1 MKKICFI
8 TTIPLTLQAFVLT
21 TAEYLHENTDYE
33 ITFICDY
40 DKDFENSLPDYIRYI
55 PVTMKRGISPSG
67 VKAVLEMA
75 KIFKREKFDM
85 IQYSTPNASF
95 YAAIAGKL
103 AKIKVRLYCQWG
115 IAYVGVEGIKR
126 WIFKVIEKTV
136 CRLSTW
142 IEPDSF
148 GNLAFS
154 HREKLYPKEKGSVI
168 GRGSACGV
176 NLEKFDYS
184 KKDGLRS
191 EIRNKYSIPETA
203 FVFGYVGR
211 ITRDKGV
218 NELLKAYKYLH
229 SQYSDTYLLMV
240 GPEECDGTVD
250 ESLFVWSK
258 ECSRVIYSGF
268 TNEVEKYLSA
278 MDTYLL
284 PSYREGFGMGVVEAE
299 AMGVPAIVTNIP
311 GPTDAVLDGKTG
323 LIVEKKNV
331 NDLFAAMEKLMTDKD
346 LRNSCSECARVYVS
360 ENFEQK
366 TFLVEVLKDRKKLL
380 S

>member
-8 TTIPLTLQAFVLT
+8 TTIPLTLQAFVMK

-40 DKDFENSLPDYIRYI
+40 DKDFENSLPEYIRYI
-55 PVTMKRGISPSG
+55 PVTMKRGISLSG
-67 VKAVLEMA
+67 VKAVLKMA
-75 KIFKREKFDM
+75 KTFKREKFDM

-115 IAYVGVEGIKR
+115 IAYVGFEGIKR
-126 WIFKVIEKTV
+126 RVFKAIEKTV

-148 GNLAFS
+148 GNLDFS

-168 GRGSACGV
+168 GKGSACGV

-184 KKDGLRS
+184 KIDAFRS
-191 EIRNKYSIPETA
+191 EIRNKYIIPEKA

-218 NELLKAYKYLH
+218 NELLKAYKTIH
-229 SQYSDTYLLMV
+229 SEYPNTYLLMV
-240 GPEECDGTVD
+240 GPEECDSTVD
-250 ESLFVWSK
+250 ESLYTWSK
-258 ECSRVIYSGF
+258 ECGQVIYAGF

-299 AMGVPAIVTNIP
+299 AMGVPVIVTDIP
-311 GPTDAVLDGKTG
+311 GPTDAMLDGKTG
-323 LIVEKKNV
+323 LIVEKKNA
-331 NDLFAAMEKLMTDKD
+331 DSLCTAMLKLMKDKE
-346 LRNSCSECARVYVS
+346 LRKNCSEYARTFAS

-366 TFLVEVLKDRKKLL
+366 AFLELVLNDRKKLL

>member
-8 TTIPLTLQAFVLT
+8 TTIPLTLQAFVMK

-40 DKDFENSLPDYIRYI
+40 DKDFENSLPEYIRYI
-55 PVTMKRGISPSG
+55 PVTMKRGISLSG
-67 VKAVLEMA
+67 VKAVLKMA
-75 KIFKREKFDM
+75 KTFKREKFDM
-85 IQYSTPNASF
+85 IQYCTPNASF

-115 IAYVGVEGIKR
+115 IAYVGFEGIKR
-126 WIFKVIEKTV
+126 RIFKAIEKTV

-148 GNLAFS
+148 GNLDFS

-184 KKDGLRS
+184 KRDAFRS
-191 EIRNKYSIPETA
+191 EIRNKYIIPEKA

-218 NELLKAYKYLH
+218 NELLKAYKTIH
-229 SQYSDTYLLMV
+229 SEYPNTYLLMV
-240 GPEECDGTVD
+240 GPEECDSTVD
-250 ESLFVWSK
+250 ESLYTWSK
-258 ECSRVIYSGF
+258 ECGQVIYAGF

-278 MDTYLL
+278 MDIYLL

-299 AMGVPAIVTNIP
+299 AMGVPVIVTDIP
-311 GPTDAVLDGKTG
+311 GPTDAMLDGKTG
-323 LIVEKKNV
+323 LIIEKKNA
-331 NDLFAAMEKLMTDKD
+331 DSLCTAMLKLMKDKE
-346 LRNSCSECARVYVS
+346 LRKNCSEYARTFAS

-366 TFLVEVLKDRKKLL
+366 AFLELVLNDRKKLL

>member
-8 TTIPLTLQAFVLT
+8 TTIPLTLQAFVMK

-40 DKDFENSLPDYIRYI
+40 DKDFENSLPEYIRYI
-55 PVTMKRGISPSG
+55 PVTMKRGISLSG
-67 VKAVLEMA
+67 VKAVLKMA

-115 IAYVGVEGIKR
+115 IAYVGFEGIKR
-126 WIFKVIEKTV
+126 RIFKAIEKTV

-148 GNLAFS
+148 GNLDFS
-154 HREKLYPKEKGSVI
+154 HREKLYPKDKASVI

-184 KKDGLRS
+184 NKDAFRS
-191 EIRNKYSIPETA
+191 EIRNEYNIPEKA

-211 ITRDKGV
+211 IRRDKGV
-218 NELLKAYKYLH
+218 NELLKAYKNIH
-229 SQYSDTYLLMV
+229 SEYPNTYLLMV
-240 GPEECDGTVD
+240 GPEECDSTVD
-250 ESLFVWSK
+250 ESLFTWSK
-258 ECSRVIYSGF
+258 ECGQVIYAGF

-299 AMGVPAIVTNIP
+299 AMGVPVIVTDIP
-311 GPTDAVLDGKTG
+311 GPTDAMLDGKTG
-323 LIVEKKNV
+323 LIVEKKNA
-331 NDLFAAMEKLMTDKD
+331 DSLCTAMVKLMKDKE
-346 LRNSCSECARVYVS
+346 LRKNCSEYARTFAS

-366 TFLVEVLKDRKKLL
+366 AFLELVLNDRKKLL

>member
-8 TTIPLTLQAFVLT
+8 TTIPLTLQAFVMK

-40 DKDFENSLPDYIRYI
+40 DKDFENSLPEYIRYI
-55 PVTMKRGISPSG
+55 PVTMKRGINLSG
-67 VKAVLEMA
+67 VKAVLKMA
-75 KIFKREKFDM
+75 KTFKREKFDM

-115 IAYVGVEGIKR
+115 IAYVGFEGIKR
-126 WIFKVIEKTV
+126 RIFKAIEKTV

-148 GNLAFS
+148 GNLDFS

-184 KKDGLRS
+184 KRDAFRS
-191 EIRNKYSIPETA
+191 KIRNKYIIPEKA

-218 NELLKAYKYLH
+218 NELLKAYKTIH
-229 SQYSDTYLLMV
+229 SEYPNTYLLMV
-240 GPEECDGTVD
+240 GPEECDSTVD
-250 ESLFVWSK
+250 ESLYTWSK
-258 ECSRVIYSGF
+258 ECGQVIYAGF

-299 AMGVPAIVTNIP
+299 AMGVPVIVTDIP
-311 GPTDAVLDGKTG
+311 GPTDAMLDGKTG
-323 LIVEKKNV
+323 LIVEKKNA
-331 NDLFAAMEKLMTDKD
+331 DSLCTAMVKLMKDKE
-346 LRNSCSECARVYVS
+346 LRKNCSEYARTFAS

-366 TFLVEVLKDRKKLL
+366 AFLELVLNDRKILL